1 LDDEDDDDNVNKHC
15 SIYDEQLTKL
25 IIIITATHIKTHKK
39 DFLAAYI

>member
-1 LDDEDDDDNVNKHC
+1 LDDDDDDNVNKHC

-25 IIIITATHIKTHKK
+25 IIITATHIKNTQK